1 MLGVEAPLR
10 RAIDMPKKAK
20 KGLKWPQIML
30 GLMFIKNAR
39 AHVYQKRSILSGTRA
54 VWLLT
59 GVKAPMRRAI
69 DTCKMAMNSQKMAK
83 NPRQG
88 LINSKILIFRIPG
101 QSRL

>member
-20 KGLKWPQIML
+20 KGLKWSKMAT
-30 GLMFIKNAR
+30 NYAR

-83 NPRQG
+83 THD
-88 LINSKILIFRIPG
+88 KA
-101 QSRL
+101 